1 MSYTCAGD
9 LFLNYLHNFTE
20 YLAFVLPQHMADEAD
35 VNSFFSVGGKDH
47 GYSKL
52 ITELCSV
59 MFVCFY

>member
-1 MSYTCAGD
+1 MYVC
-9 LFLNYLHNFTE
+9 FNFTE
-20 YLAFVLPQHMADEAD
+20 YLAFILPRHMAEEAD
-35 VNSFFSVGGKDH
+35 VNSFFSVDVKCH